1 MTNLKDIIIDEGK
14 RIGVSLIP
22 WACIFSKKHHKIM
35 SKNNDNW
42 IKGAPFTLKNRGYI
56 GLNVIS
62 TGISLLSVIYF
73 AMVADTGS
81 WNPSEWWEIQK
92 QEEIIMQQNDYRN
105 QFYALDLNK
114 DSVIDSTEFIY
125 RK

>member
-1 MTNLKDIIIDEGK
+1 
-14 RIGVSLIP
+14 
-22 WACIFSKKHHKIM
+22 
-35 SKNNDNW
+35 
-42 IKGAPFTLKNRGYI
+42 
-56 GLNVIS
+56 
-62 TGISLLSVIYF
+62 
-73 AMVADTGS
+73 MVADTGS